1 MRNVAVRAKPRL
13 RVGSEASHD
22 PRTLTRLTSCQ
33 YPRWYD
39 ITVHAV
45 PKSLIWPYRLQA
57 FPRSHLPPSA
67 FESCKAASC
76 EVEYPWFYALAFEVA
91 PGCTCKRQY
100 AAASHVCARCG
111 RYKVAHLGAPNS
123 AYGVGGQLY
132 SAM

>member
-76 EVEYPWFYALAFEVA
+76 EVEVHGWEVDF
-91 PGCTCKRQY
+91 TLSLRQKLFHTY
-100 AAASHVCARCG
+100 LP
-111 RYKVAHLGAPNS
+111 RYLTR
-123 AYGVGGQLY
+123 
-132 SAM
+132 